1 LAERAYTLHTQT
13 VCNNSRNYAHFSGFF
28 KMFADDLF
36 DAIQHSFTD
45 LVSLMPQLFV
55 NLYFSFGQ
63 TKSSLLIGF
72 NAVCL

>member
-1 LAERAYTLHTQT
+1 
-13 VCNNSRNYAHFSGFF
+13 
-28 KMFADDLF
+28 MFADDLF